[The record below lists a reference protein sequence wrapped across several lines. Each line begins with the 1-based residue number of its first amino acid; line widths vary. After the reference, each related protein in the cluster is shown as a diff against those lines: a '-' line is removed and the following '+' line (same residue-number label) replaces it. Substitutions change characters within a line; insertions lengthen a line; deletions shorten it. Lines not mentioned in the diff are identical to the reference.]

1 MYSLKNRLNFL
12 KLFFVVWLIFLFACD
27 KNDDDVEVS
36 NVYSGNVYITN
47 QTELEEFASY
57 AYKKIEG
64 HIKITGVS
72 SLVSLQ
78 ELEEV
83 FTLEIFETQLDNL
96 QGLNNL
102 RTFTGEDVLNEEIK
116 DSQIIIRDNK
126 RLSSLEGLAS
136 AIFIDHL
143 TIRNNV
149 NLFNFCALK
158 DVEVLGLYNIQENWL
173 NPTIAEIKDSNTC
186 LKEVYINPNCNEPS
200 IRKVYLG
207 DVDITNQQQLIE
219 FGNQEYT
226 EVEGALTIS
235 GVNNLVAIERI
246 RLIEKLVIKNTE
258 LKNLDDL
265 KCLAILNELHLFDN
279 PLLDNLKGL
288 SNTKI
293 SQPIINFN
301 GGEIEFENESG
312 VLTISNNDALVNL
325 EGLEKIEYLK
335 TVLIENNDN
344 LLSLKALSNLVA
356 ISDPGRDS
364 EYPNEDFLKIINND
378 GLLTLEG
385 LENMS
390 VLHLYVHDND
400 ALQDLKGLSKISRLE
415 VLSIKGNKNITTLNG
430 LNGLSAIKDYH
441 DVYTNP
447 GYTLV
452 LDNIKLTDFCVLK
465 DVDFVYYYP
474 DNYQVSGNAYNP
486 TLAQVKSADEC
497 SN

>member
-1 MYSLKNRLNFL
+1 MNL
-12 KLFFVVWLIFLFACD
+12 V
-27 KNDDDVEVS
+27 
-36 NVYSGNVYITN
+36 
-47 QTELEEFASY
+47 
-57 AYKKIEG
+57 
-64 HIKITGVS
+64 IK
-72 SLVSLQ
+72 
-78 ELEEV
+78 
-83 FTLEIFETQLDNL
+83 
-96 QGLNNL
+96 
-102 RTFTGEDVLNEEIK
+102 
-116 DSQIIIRDNK
+116 
-126 RLSSLEGLAS
+126 
-136 AIFIDHL
+136 
-143 TIRNNV
+143 
-149 NLFNFCALK
+149 
-158 DVEVLGLYNIQENWL
+158 
-173 NPTIAEIKDSNTC
+173 
-186 LKEVYINPNCNEPS
+186 
-200 IRKVYLG
+200 
-207 DVDITNQQQLIE
+207 
-219 FGNQEYT
+219 EYT

-415 VLSIKGNKNITTLNG
+415 VLSIKGNKKHHNF
-430 LNGLSAIKDYH
+430 KRFKWFKRY
-441 DVYTNP
+441 
-447 GYTLV
+447 
-452 LDNIKLTDFCVLK
+452 
-465 DVDFVYYYP
+465 
-474 DNYQVSGNAYNP
+474 
-486 TLAQVKSADEC
+486 
-497 SN
+497 